1 MFAQNEKYLLA
12 TIIIISSRV
21 ENTPEMREI
30 HERSWSVMRRWIS
43 KVQCLGEPPTIG
55 LVESLLLLA
64 ENLPRTSCE
73 QMSDD
78 STSTETEAIEEPHG
92 VENRQA
98 WQMIGL
104 AVRSAYE
111 MGLDKLGLQLI
122 PETERTLELERAKL
136 VWVCELRPCR

>member
-1 MFAQNEKYLLA
+1 M
-12 TIIIISSRV
+12 
-21 ENTPEMREI
+21 
-30 HERSWSVMRRWIS
+30 
-43 KVQCLGEPPTIG
+43 
-55 LVESLLLLA
+55 
-64 ENLPRTSCE
+64 
-73 QMSDD
+73 MSDD
-78 STSTETEAIEEPHG
+78 SAETDVIEEPHG

-136 VWVCELRPCR
+136 VWVCECDISLDEWTWC

>member
-1 MFAQNEKYLLA
+1 
-12 TIIIISSRV
+12 
-21 ENTPEMREI
+21 
-30 HERSWSVMRRWIS
+30 MRRWIS
-43 KVQCLGEPPTIG
+43 KVQCLGEAPTIG

-78 STSTETEAIEEPHG
+78 STETEAIDEPHG

-136 VWVCELRPCR
+136 AWVCKLRHVLETNAGGC